1 MCSCEA
7 YYPSLN
13 ALMPRNKRTVNPQS
27 PVLKSV
33 RSDWVGLAL
42 VVGRN
47 ESYESGLCEALYY
60 TGRCALKPEHSL
72 CIDWCGQSSWNS
84 LLHEQGVEAQSFF
97 WRFCTIE
104 GSYRAWGGS
113 EYSVWSG
120 LTALIL
126 VIFTRNCRIALG
138 GWGSHASST
147 KVGNFQERSLDA
159 MNLLRLRHCDRQNSV
174 NWDTERKKSWQQRP
188 RGCKISWGG
197 AVTKI
202 RDDWGQVP
210 LTSSI
215 S

>member
-138 GWGSHASST
+138 GWGSQASST
-147 KVGNFQERSLDA
+147 KVGNF
-159 MNLLRLRHCDRQNSV
+159 
-174 NWDTERKKSWQQRP
+174 K
-188 RGCKISWGG
+188 RGALMLWISWGYG
-197 AVTKI
+197 IVTGRTQSTGTRNAKKVDNNVQEVVKYLEVV
-202 RDDWGQVP
+202 RWPRYGMTEDRYP
-210 LTSSI
+210 
-215 S
+215 